1 MWGRD
6 TSGRKGSLVLVE
18 SIRTTYD
25 VILLL
30 RHIAL
35 RTMHDLSVGEGL
47 VVAML
52 DSLDLCHFHISVN
65 FFLKKQIY
73 FQASK
78 FHVVL
83 NVHIHCNM
91 EQSCTFYLFSLFFFL
106 QT

>member
-1 MWGRD
+1 M
-6 TSGRKGSLVLVE
+6 LVE
-18 SIRTTYD
+18 SIRTPYD

-30 RHIAL
+30 HHIAL
-35 RTMHDLSVGEGL
+35 RTMHDLSVGQGL
-47 VVAML
+47 VVVML

-65 FFLKKQIY
+65 FFQKKIKIKIY

-91 EQSCTFYLFSLFFFL
+91 EQSCTFYIFSLFFSFKPNVE
-106 QT
+106 

>member
-1 MWGRD
+1 M
-6 TSGRKGSLVLVE
+6 LVE
-18 SIRTTYD
+18 SIRTPYD

-65 FFLKKQIY
+65 FSKKKNS
-73 FQASK
+73 FQTS
-78 FHVVL
+78 
-83 NVHIHCNM
+83 N
-91 EQSCTFYLFSLFFFL
+91 STS
-106 QT
+106 

>member
-6 TSGRKGSLVLVE
+6 TSSRKGSLVLVE
-18 SIRTTYD
+18 SIRTPYD

-65 FFLKKQIY
+65 FFFSKKKKIT
-73 FQASK
+73 SK
-78 FHVVL
+78 LPSFML
-83 NVHIHCNM
+83 C
-91 EQSCTFYLFSLFFFL
+91 
-106 QT
+106 